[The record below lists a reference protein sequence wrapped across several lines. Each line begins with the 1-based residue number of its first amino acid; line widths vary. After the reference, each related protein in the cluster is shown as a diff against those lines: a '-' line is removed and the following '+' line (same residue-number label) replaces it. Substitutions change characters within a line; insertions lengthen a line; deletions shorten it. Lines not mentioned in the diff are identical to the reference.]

1 MEKYRVLENFKDL
14 QDNNNVYLK
23 NVKGKDV
30 YPREGL
36 EPTQKRIKELSSTKN
51 KLKKVLIEKIEESTE
66 GKEEK
71 TE

>member
-36 EPTQKRIKELSSTKN
+36 EPTKN